1 MNATSSLASGGSVL
15 TPQGASTVTVW
26 MMGSGT
32 QVRSRLPFSASDRYH
47 LFMVCNTTAY
57 ISINLL
63 LYLKNFNFKVFEV
76 IILE

>member
-47 LFMVCNTTAY
+47 LFMVCNTNT
-57 ISINLL
+57 INKF
-63 LYLKNFNFKVFEV
+63 YF
-76 IILE
+76 